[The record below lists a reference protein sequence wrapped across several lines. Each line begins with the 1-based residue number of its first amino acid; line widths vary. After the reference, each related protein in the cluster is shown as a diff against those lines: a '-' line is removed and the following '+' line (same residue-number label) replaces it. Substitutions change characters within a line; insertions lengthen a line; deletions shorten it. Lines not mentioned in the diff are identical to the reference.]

1 MIYHD
6 RIDVSEGTDVNNT
19 SKWKD
24 CDVCHY
30 WYFSDKGFKF
40 HMHICSGCNDLL
52 MMSTKLDDFTN
63 LNIDC
68 ANYLALLVELDR
80 LKL

>member
-1 MIYHD
+1 
-6 RIDVSEGTDVNNT
+6 
-19 SKWKD
+19 
-24 CDVCHY
+24 
-30 WYFSDKGFKF
+30 
-40 HMHICSGCNDLL
+40 MHICSGCNDLL